1 MTTLEAHVPQDIQQ
15 DGPQITGLNEHF
27 HSLTAE
33 FKQAPYLP
41 IDKRIELISSIKQS
55 LIAEKETLIQA
66 LSDDYG
72 YRSQFDSLLA
82 DIIATVQ
89 HSNYTLKH
97 IKKWVK
103 PNRRHA
109 GLLLFPSKVCVHQQ
123 PLGVIGIITP
133 WNFPINLSIN
143 PAITALAAGNRV
155 MIKMSEFT
163 PNTNRVLKKILGGID
178 EHVVFI
184 EGEMEVSSAFSK
196 LPFDHLFFTGS
207 TEVGKH
213 IARAAADN
221 LTPITL
227 ELGGKSP
234 VIIDDQISMKSAI
247 DSIILGKTVN
257 AGQICVAP
265 DYICLPKSRQQ
276 EFIDT
281 YKKRFQHFYGRKSQT
296 SRHGCIIN
304 ERQLSRLQSYLA
316 DAKNLGAT
324 LHPVSL
330 DSTDTTPSDLMPTLI
345 SDVNDDMLIMKNEI
359 FGSLL
364 PIMTYEHIDEAFRY
378 IDNRARPLAL
388 YVMTDDK
395 ALIERAT
402 YQIHSGAL
410 SINDTLL
417 HVAAEDA
424 PFGGIG
430 HSGLGSYHGIEGFK
444 TFSHSKTVFHTASW
458 LPRSALL
465 LKNRDLMAKL
475 LKKVFVR

>member
-1 MTTLEAHVPQDIQQ
+1 MHSQQTSVQQDIQNE
-15 DGPQITGLNEHF
+15 DPQITELNEHF
-27 HSLTAE
+27 HSLSAQ
-33 FKQAPYLP
+33 FKQTPYLP
-41 IDKRIELISSIKQS
+41 IDNRIETITVIKQV
-55 LIAEKETLIQA
+55 LLAEKENLIQA

-82 DIIATVQ
+82 DIIATIQ
-89 HSNYTLKH
+89 HANYTLKH

-103 PNRRHA
+103 PEKRHA
-109 GLLLFPSKVCVHQQ
+109 GLLLFPSKVTVHQQ

-163 PNTNRVLKKILGGID
+163 PNTNRVLKNILSSIND
-178 EHVVFI
+178 QVIFI

-265 DYICLPKSRQQ
+265 DYIWLPQSRQQ
-276 EFIDT
+276 EFIET
-281 YKKRFQHFYGRKSQT
+281 YIKRFQHFYGGKAQA

-304 ERQLSRLQSYLA
+304 ERQLSRLQSYLV
-316 DAKNLGAT
+316 DAEKQGAK
-324 LHPVSL
+324 LHPVSQ
-330 DSTDTTPSDLMPTLI
+330 DSTANTPSDLMPTLV

-364 PIMTYEHIDEAFRY
+364 PIMTYDHIDEAFRY

-388 YVMTDDK
+388 YVMSDDK

-402 YQIHSGAL
+402 YQVHSGAL

-465 LKNRDLMAKL
+465 LKNRDLMTKL
-475 LKKVFVR
+475 LQKVFLR

>member
-1 MTTLEAHVPQDIQQ
+1 MANQETINQQVLQHEDSQIEA
-15 DGPQITGLNEHF
+15 LNEHF
-27 HSLTAE
+27 HSLSAQ
-33 FKQAPYLP
+33 FKQTPYLP
-41 IDKRIELISSIKQS
+41 IEKRIETIIEIKQALISGKD
-55 LIAEKETLIQA
+55 TLIQA

-82 DIIATVQ
+82 DIMATVQ
-89 HSNYTLKH
+89 HANYTLKH

-103 PNRRHA
+103 SERRHT
-109 GLLLFPSKVCVHQQ
+109 GLLLFPSKVTVHQQ
-123 PLGVIGIITP
+123 PLGVIGVVTP

-163 PNTNRVLKKILGGID
+163 PNTNRVLKQMLSNID
-178 EHVVFI
+178 EQVVFI
-184 EGEMEVSSAFSK
+184 EGEMDVSSAFSK

-234 VIIDDQISMKSAI
+234 VIIDDHISMNSAI

-265 DYICLPKSRQQ
+265 DYICLPKARQQ

-281 YKKRFQHFYGRKSQT
+281 YIKRFQHFYGGKAQS

-304 ERQLSRLQSYLA
+304 ERQLSRLQSYLT
-316 DAKNLGAT
+316 DAEQRGAN
-324 LHPVSL
+324 LHPVSQ
-330 DSTDTTPSDLMPTLI
+330 DSTGNTPSDLMPTLI
-345 SDVNDDMLIMKNEI
+345 SNVNDDMLIMKNEI

-364 PIMTYEHIDEAFRY
+364 PIMTYDHIDEAFRY

-388 YVMTDDK
+388 YVMTEDK

-402 YQIHSGAL
+402 YQVHSGAL

-444 TFSHSKTVFHTASW
+444 TFSHSKTVFHTAAW

-465 LKNRDLMAKL
+465 LKKRDLMTKL
-475 LKKVFVR
+475 LQKVFLR